1 MWTSVGAPEPPPAP
15 GEPGPPPLLDRT
27 AEAARLRALLTAHRL
42 VTVTGTAGLGKSR
55 LAATAVAGTPDPP
68 WRHTLTVRVQGSG
81 PSAPGTLTAA
91 LVRAL
96 TREAAAPLDDPEA
109 ATDAVAEPVTAPP
122 GTPLAGPMAATVPGV
137 APVPEAAAVP
147 GLAPVPEAEAFPEGF
162 AVPGVAAF
170 PEGVAVPEDAA
181 LLEGAAVPEAAAVPE
196 GITAPET
203 GALPEGAAVPET
215 AATPDP
221 AAVPGPASVPGPS
234 SAPVPGPATTSGPSS
249 ATVPGP
255 ATLADPSS
263 ATAPRPVTV
272 PDVVAVLPDA
282 PLLLLLDDVDPA
294 HGECTRLVQH
304 LLMAAPTLRVLVTS
318 RRALGL
324 GDEHVLR
331 LGPLRTESRAGALS
345 PAVRLFLDRAR
356 RATPEFDPTDADL
369 AAVAAICRHLEGNP
383 LAIEL
388 AAAQAARHPLRRL
401 AALTSRRQGWLA
413 DAHAALRRHRSV
425 RAAVGA
431 DYVLCDRDLRRVWDR
446 AGVFAG
452 SFAESTA
459 VFLCA
464 GGGVEPDRVPSC
476 LARLAAAGI
485 LTPVTDPGGVVPVR
499 YRMTR
504 AAREFG
510 AERLREAGEY
520 PVAAE
525 RRMSH
530 CRRVAAVAAD
540 LWHHGSQSQAVR
552 LVQDEH
558 ADLTAAVRHALTEP
572 GHAQAALETVTD
584 LWFWWAVHDRAA
596 EGGDHLL
603 RLLPLCDDG
612 GPLPARALWLAAWL
626 RADTHPQQAGE
637 LLGRA
642 WPAAVRAGDDAT
654 VGRIAH
660 VQGLLAVRRHDPRAA
675 AEHFAEAA
683 QSIPPGAPGGPAPS
697 VALSALALAQTAFAP
712 AAARRSARR
721 ALSRPETR
729 DDPWACLVAR
739 WARAVVDHHQGRTA
753 RAWHRGRRALADL
766 DGQPSPLG
774 AAALRRLIG
783 EIEAGRPAG
792 PRPFVPRPAGEGR
805 EHRPNGVDMTRP
817 AAQMRAPYRHM
828 M

>member
-15 GEPGPPPLLDRT
+15 GEPGPPPLLGRT

-122 GTPLAGPMAATVPGV
+122 GTPLAGPAAATVPGV
-137 APVPEAAAVP
+137 ASVPEAAAGP
-147 GLAPVPEAEAFPEGF
+147 GVAPVPEAEAFPEGF
-162 AVPGVAAF
+162 AVPG
-170 PEGVAVPEDAA
+170 DAA

-196 GITAPET
+196 GITAPGT
-203 GALPEGAAVPET
+203 GALPEGAAVPEP

-221 AAVPGPASVPGPS
+221 AAVPGPAPD
-234 SAPVPGPATTSGPSS
+234 PA
-249 ATVPGP
+249 
-255 ATLADPSS
+255 
-263 ATAPRPVTV
+263 TV
-272 PDVVAVLPDA
+272 PDVVAVLPEA

-356 RATPEFDPTDADL
+356 RAAPEFDPTDADL

-413 DAHAALRRHRSV
+413 DTHAALRRHRSV

-452 SFAESTA
+452 SFAESIA

-558 ADLTAAVRHALTEP
+558 ADLTAAVRYALTEP
-572 GHAQAALETVTD
+572 GHAQAAVETVTD
-584 LWFWWAVHDRAA
+584 LWFWWAVHDHAA

-626 RADTHPQQAGE
+626 RAGTHPQQAGE

-642 WPAAVRAGDDAT
+642 WPAAVRAGDDAI

-683 QSIPPGAPGGPAPS
+683 QAIPPGAPGGPAPS
-697 VALSALALAQTAFAP
+697 VAVSALALAQTAFAP

-721 ALSRPETR
+721 ALSGPETR

>member
-15 GEPGPPPLLDRT
+15 GEPGPPPLLGRT

-109 ATDAVAEPVTAPP
+109 ATDAVAEPVTPPP
-122 GTPLAGPMAATVPGV
+122 GTPLAGPAAATVPGV
-137 APVPEAAAVP
+137 APVPEA
-147 GLAPVPEAEAFPEGF
+147 EAFPEGF
-162 AVPGVAAF
+162 
-170 PEGVAVPEDAA
+170 AVPEDAA

-196 GITAPET
+196 GITAAGT
-203 GALPEGAAVPET
+203 GALPEGAAVPEP

-221 AAVPGPASVPGPS
+221 AAVPGPAPD
-234 SAPVPGPATTSGPSS
+234 PA
-249 ATVPGP
+249 
-255 ATLADPSS
+255 
-263 ATAPRPVTV
+263 TV
-272 PDVVAVLPDA
+272 PDVVAVLPEA

-356 RATPEFDPTDADL
+356 RAAPEFDPTDADL

-413 DAHAALRRHRSV
+413 DTHAALRRHRSV

-530 CRRVAAVAAD
+530 CRRVAVVAAD

-584 LWFWWAVHDRAA
+584 LWFWWAVHDGAA

-626 RADTHPQQAGE
+626 RAGTNPQQAGE

-683 QSIPPGAPGGPAPS
+683 QSIPPGAPGGPSAS

>member
-15 GEPGPPPLLDRT
+15 GEPGPPPLLGRT

-109 ATDAVAEPVTAPP
+109 ATDAVAEPVTA
-122 GTPLAGPMAATVPGV
+122 A
-137 APVPEAAAVP
+137 
-147 GLAPVPEAEAFPEGF
+147 
-162 AVPGVAAF
+162 
-170 PEGVAVPEDAA
+170 
-181 LLEGAAVPEAAAVPE
+181 
-196 GITAPET
+196 
-203 GALPEGAAVPET
+203 
-215 AATPDP
+215 
-221 AAVPGPASVPGPS
+221 
-234 SAPVPGPATTSGPSS
+234 
-249 ATVPGP
+249 VPGP

-263 ATAPRPVTV
+263 ATTPSPATSDPSSATVPGPATVPGSATLPDPDPVTV

-282 PLLLLLDDVDPA
+282 PFLLLLDDVDPA

-304 LLMAAPTLRVLVTS
+304 LLMAEPTLRVLVTS

-356 RATPEFDPTDADL
+356 RAAPEFDPTDADL

-626 RADTHPQQAGE
+626 RAGTHPRQAGE

-642 WPAAVRAGDDAT
+642 WPAAIRAGDDAT

-683 QSIPPGAPGGPAPS
+683 QSIPPGAPGGPSAS